1 MHFRVGEHMKA
12 EQRQSI
18 RKKIAFNI
26 IINHDLAYS
35 NSWKLCDL
43 SLSGARLEAGRGGLS
58 PGTPVEAVLTL
69 REHDEYD
76 LHRVPADVVR
86 TDRGGVALRFR
97 HYDDRTYTALV
108 KLLYSS

>member
-1 MHFRVGEHMKA
+1 MKT

-18 RKKIAFNI
+18 RKKVALDI
-26 IINHDLAYS
+26 IINHDFAYTKH
-35 NSWKLCDL
+35 WKIRDL
-43 SLSGARLEAGRGGLS
+43 SLSGASLEAERDGLS

-76 LHRVPADVVR
+76 QHRVPADVVR